1 MNRILVVDD
10 ERQITRL
17 LRASL
22 QASGYEVVTAA
33 DGNEALERLSA
44 DKPDLII
51 TDLSMPVM
59 DGVELTKRVRQT
71 TEIPIVV
78 LSVRDGE
85 GMKVKALD
93 EGADD
98 YITKP
103 FSMPELLARVRAHLR
118 RVPHEDTTGRIETGD
133 FVVDQEAH
141 TATLRGVPVPLT
153 PKEFDLLVLLAQ
165 KPERVLTHR
174 VLLRGVWGHGSTDQI
189 ENLRVLVASLRKKLE
204 RGRGLR
210 YIESEPWIGYRFMPA
225 GVPMPERG
233 EEPLRT
239 S

>member
-22 QASGYEVVTAA
+22 QASGYEVAIA
-33 DGNEALERLSA
+33 GNGVEALARMEA
-44 DKPDLII
+44 EKPDLLI
-51 TDLSMPVM
+51 TDLSMPAM
-59 DGVELTKRVRQT
+59 DGVELTRRVRQT
-71 TEIPIVV
+71 SEIPIVV
-78 LSVRDGE
+78 LSVRDTE
-85 GMKVKALD
+85 AMKIRALD

-118 RVPHEDTTGRIETGD
+118 RTPSDVADGRIETGD
-133 FVVDQEAH
+133 FVIDQQAH
-141 TATLRGVPVPLT
+141 TVTMRGVAVALT
-153 PKEFDLLVLLAQ
+153 PKEYDLLVLLAQ

-189 ENLRVLVASLRKKLE
+189 ENLRVLVASVRKKLE
-204 RGRGLR
+204 RGREVR
-210 YIESEPWIGYRFMPA
+210 YIESEPWIGYRFLPS
-225 GVPMPERG
+225 GVPHPER
-233 EEPLRT
+233 EEAQQAP
-239 S
+239 